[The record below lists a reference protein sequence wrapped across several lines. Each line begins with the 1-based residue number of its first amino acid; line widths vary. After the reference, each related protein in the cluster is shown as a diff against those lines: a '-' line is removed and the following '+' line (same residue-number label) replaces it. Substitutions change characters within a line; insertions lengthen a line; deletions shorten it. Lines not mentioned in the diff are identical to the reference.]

1 MIEHIS
7 NVDPEVDFTVFR
19 ELWTGCDEYNP
30 YLHLNK
36 EYQSTIGMLEGHL
49 AAEEYAEAC
58 ELCTATFGKY
68 LVNLKWNM
76 RCEAAYKG
84 LGDAPGEKLHDYMV
98 KGLIKSIMNSG
109 DGAGTDSAYKVISYL
124 EQSAVYAVLGCEA
137 QGQRL
142 VIDGGTYYDIIQVK
156 DKKTGELKDLYFDV
170 SHMMGLKDK
179 KE

>member
-84 LGDAPGEKLHDYMV
+84 LGDAP
-98 KGLIKSIMNSG
+98 
-109 DGAGTDSAYKVISYL
+109 
-124 EQSAVYAVLGCEA
+124 SAVYAVLGCEA
-137 QGQRL
+137 GGQRL

>member
-1 MIEHIS
+1 VIEHIG

-58 ELCTATFGKY
+58 ELCTATFGKC

-76 RCEAAYKG
+76 RCEPAYKG

-142 VIDGGTYYDIIQVK
+142 VIDGGTYYDIIKVK
-156 DKKTGELKDLYFDV
+156 DKKTGELKDRYFDV

>member
-1 MIEHIS
+1 MSKEEI
-7 NVDPEVDFTVFR
+7 R
-19 ELWTGCDEYNP
+19 K
-30 YLHLNK
+30 HLNK

-84 LGDAPGEKLHDYMV
+84 LGDAP
-98 KGLIKSIMNSG
+98 
-109 DGAGTDSAYKVISYL
+109 
-124 EQSAVYAVLGCEA
+124 SAVYAVLGCEA

-170 SHMMGLKDK
+170 SHMMQLKDK